1 MILNVSIALVV
12 ALAGLGCLFGAWQRR
27 IPARWRPVLVGW
39 TLLALSGWF
48 WVVGIGAEFGVSLVL
63 LVTSLVAWIYVVANR
78 QRRERRT
85 PADAGAPKPVA
96 EPRRLVDH
104 VVLFVLVVP
113 LAAVASALVS
123 VALSLALPVSEID
136 AMVTVLVVMPVLWGC
151 AAYWAV
157 ADSRVLRPAAAM
169 VLGAAVSAAVIYV

>member
-1 MILNVSIALVV
+1 MILNVAIALAV
-12 ALAGLGCLFGAWQRR
+12 ALAGLGCLFGAWRRR
-27 IPARWRPVLVGW
+27 IPARFRPVLVGW
-39 TLLALSGWF
+39 MLLALSGWF
-48 WVVGIGAEFGVSLVL
+48 WVAGTGAEFGVSLVL
-63 LVTSLVAWIYVVANR
+63 IATSLVAWIYVVANR

-85 PADAGAPKPVA
+85 RADTSAPKPVA
-96 EPRRLVDH
+96 ERRRLADH
-104 VVLFVLVVP
+104 AILLLLVVP

-136 AMVTVLVVMPVLWGC
+136 AMVTVLIVMPVLWGC

-169 VLGAAVSAAVIYV
+169 VLSAAVSAAVIYA